1 MMLKGCGEW
10 ILIETEHTSRSG
22 IVIKSDN
29 KGKCLSASA
38 DYKYLIGK
46 IVYFDNTGTK
56 YQTIGNLT
64 VVPFSRIYGYE
75 VL

>member
-10 ILIETEHTSRSG
+10 ILIETEQASRSG
-22 IVIKSDN
+22 IVMKSDN
-29 KGKCLSASA
+29 KGKCLSTSD

-46 IVYFDNTGTK
+46 TVYFDNTGTK

-64 VVPFSRIYGYE
+64 VVPFNRIYGYE
-75 VL
+75 V

>member
-1 MMLKGCGEW
+1 MILKGCGEW
-10 ILIETEHTSRSG
+10 ILIEIQQQTSGG
-22 IVIKSDN
+22 IIIKSDN
-29 KGKCLSASA
+29 KGKCLSAS
-38 DYKYLIGK
+38 DEYRYLIGK

-75 VL
+75 V